1 METQTPKEK
10 FDAEMKQMNNTISQS
25 PEKEAGMTDE
35 QIEDLD
41 EEVEAVE
48 EVMQAFD
55 KSMGDTKV
63 EVTKEQFNQ
72 KKQAQ
77 QQNEILNRL
86 AQAGGIRAE
95 KLSPENELKMQTLY
109 KLERDGK
116 IKDPVLKHMITK
128 KVNLAKDKMALD
140 ARAKEMQMKLITEFG
155 QLADATMKCV
165 SAVNTFNESILE
177 YIKEN
182 PTALEEDESNN

>member
-10 FDAEMKQMNNTISQS
+10 FDAEMKRMNSTISQS

-35 QIEDLD
+35 EIEELD

-77 QQNEILNRL
+77 EQNAILNRL

-95 KLSPENELKMQTLY
+95 KLSPENELKMQTLF

-116 IKDPVLKHMITK
+116 LKDPVLKHMLTK
-128 KVNLAKDKMALD
+128 KINLAKDKMALD

-165 SAVNTFNESILE
+165 SAVNTFNESILD